1 MSKKSATILIVDDTD
16 ANRYALRRFVEGAG
30 YSVIE
35 GANGNDGIKHAER
48 HHPDLIILDVNL
60 PDIDGFTVCRM
71 LKAEPRTSAIP
82 VVQVSAS
89 FVRASEQVKGL
100 EGGADAYLTQPV
112 EPTVLIAT
120 IEAVLR
126 ARRAQVELREM
137 QTQLRAAL
145 EAAGMETFSIDLPD
159 RMIRRFTGPE
169 LNGKRLRSSAWPLSA
184 FIDSVHCDDRQE
196 LTNRIGAA
204 IAGGKRYEAEYRTVA
219 DGQVRWRLERGHI
232 INDPVGQPARLIGVS
247 MDVTERKR
255 LEEALLEADHRKDEF
270 LAMLAH
276 ELRNPL
282 APIRNAARVLD
293 QLQPASAQASSML
306 GVIHR
311 QVDHMARLVDDLLD
325 VSRITSGK
333 IELKNQP
340 VLLSKVVDS
349 ALETARPLIDA
360 RSHELAV
367 TVTETPLW
375 IHGDHARLTQAL
387 SNVVSNAA
395 KYTERNGRIEINAW
409 QEEDFAVI
417 SVKDN
422 GIGIP
427 QSLLPEV
434 FELFMQGDRALDRAQ
449 GGLGIGLALVKR
461 LIELHHGT
469 VQAHSA
475 GAGRG
480 SEFIVRLPVVRQP
493 LGAAPHAAA
502 PTAKKPPRRILIV
515 DDNRDSAESMAALL
529 RIAGHEVQTAHT
541 GPMALQCAASF
552 KPDIVFL
559 DIGLPG
565 MSGLEVVRRLR
576 QLPETAKARIFAMT
590 GYGQPEDHRRSTDA
604 GFDQHLVKPL
614 DPTAMEKVL
623 ET

>member
-30 YSVIE
+30 YTVIE
-35 GANGNDGIKHAER
+35 AATGNGGIEQAQQHR
-48 HHPDLIILDVNL
+48 PDLIILDVNL
-60 PDIDGFTVCRM
+60 PDIDGFTTCRT

-112 EPTVLIAT
+112 EPIVLIAT

-126 ARRAQVELREM
+126 ARRVQGELREM

-145 EAAGMETFSIDLPD
+145 EAAGMETFSIDLPG
-159 RMIRRFTGPE
+159 RTIRRFTGAE
-169 LNGKRLRSSAWPLSA
+169 LDEQRPRAPARPLSE
-184 FIDSVHCDDRQE
+184 FIDSVHGDDRQE
-196 LTNRIGAA
+196 LTSRIEAA
-204 IAGGKRYEAEYRTVA
+204 VAGGKRYEAEYRTGSA
-219 DGQVRWRLERGHI
+219 EVRWRLERGHI
-232 INDPVGQPARLIGVS
+232 ITDAVGQPVRLIGVS

-293 QLQPASAQASSML
+293 QLQPADTQARSML
-306 GVIHR
+306 RVIHR

-333 IELKNQP
+333 IELKNQA
-340 VLLSKVVDS
+340 VLLSNVIDS
-349 ALETARPLIDA
+349 AIETARPLIDA
-360 RSHELAV
+360 RNHELVV
-367 TVTETPLW
+367 TVAETPIG

-395 KYTERNGRIEINAW
+395 KYTERHGRIEISAR
-409 QEEDFAVI
+409 QEGDAAVI

-427 QSLLPEV
+427 PSLLPDV

-469 VQAHSA
+469 VHAHSA

-480 SEFIVRLPVVRQP
+480 SEFIIRLPVDRQ
-493 LGAAPHAAA
+493 APSA
-502 PTAKKPPRRILIV
+502 PARASTPASERLCRRILIV
-515 DDNRDSAESMAALL
+515 DDNRDSADSMVALL
-529 RIAGHEVQTAHT
+529 RIAGHEVQAAHT
-541 GPMALQCAASF
+541 GPAAIQLATLF
-552 KPDIVFL
+552 QPDTVFL

-576 QLPETAKARIFAMT
+576 QLPQTATARIIAMT
-590 GYGQPEDHRRSTDA
+590 GYGQPEDRQRSTDA

-614 DPTAMEKVL
+614 DLMAVEKVL
-623 ET
+623 EK